1 MFNKDNV
8 KPLNEAS
15 CKVVLDRYDKSK
27 DGRLDFKELQKLVT
41 DFVGP
46 ELSNEIDAR
55 SVLALS
61 DIDASQHIEVGE
73 VSNLLRSLDI
83 FIKPDTQAYLS
94 AIWKKY
100 DGDHSKLLEKN
111 EIGQVLSDMS
121 GGTVPSGK
129 EIDKILRRV
138 SKDGD
143 LDISKFEFMYVL
155 SEWFTRD
162 VLMSKESKDGEEM

>member
-1 MFNKDNV
+1 MCKDDV

-15 CKVVLDRYDKSK
+15 CKVVMDRYDKSE
-27 DGRLDFKELQKLVT
+27 DGKLDYKELEKLVT

-46 ELSNEIDAR
+46 EIAKEISSR
-55 SVLALS
+55 SVLALA
-61 DIDASQHIEVGE
+61 DIDNSKYIELCE
-73 VSNLLRSLDI
+73 VSALLRSLDI

-100 DGDHSKLLEKN
+100 DADRSLLLEKA
-111 EIGQVLSDMS
+111 EIGQVLSDLS
-121 GGTVPSGK
+121 GGVIPKGK

-143 LDISKFEFMYVL
+143 LHISKFEFMYVL

-162 VLMSKESKDGEEM
+162 VLTNRVP